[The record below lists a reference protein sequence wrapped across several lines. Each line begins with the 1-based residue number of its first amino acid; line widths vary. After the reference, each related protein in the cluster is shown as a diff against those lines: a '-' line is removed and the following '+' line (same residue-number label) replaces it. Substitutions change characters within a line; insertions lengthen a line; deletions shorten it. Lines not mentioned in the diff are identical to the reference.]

1 MQLLIAR
8 FFGIH
13 RWSQSLKQ
21 LPIVIFL
28 ICSLIFFAVSNS
40 SKPRVLVLNSYATDF
55 AWTKD
60 INVGLNWVFDK
71 KPYSIQYHYM
81 DTKRNPSQEYK
92 EKAGQLARSLIERWE
107 PDVILAVDDNA
118 QQFAARYFTDRPNI
132 DIVYTGVNA
141 EASAY
146 GFDKAKNVTGILE
159 RIPFTSLKEIFLQ
172 ILPEDRRRIV
182 HYSDDSETSE
192 AIHQEMENFDW
203 KPINLIEHRK
213 VATFEEWKQFI
224 TNSGKVADFLLITHY
239 HTLRRSS
246 TDNTV
251 VSPKEVMQ
259 WTVENAPIPDIGCW
273 GFYVDDG
280 GMLAVG
286 LSPYEM
292 GEVPGKMVVDII
304 DHHRKASEIPQTTS
318 QNFVMYMR
326 ESRMKKYGVSLPK
339 VYTDFAH
346 ATNHYY
352 P

>member
-1 MQLLIAR
+1 MQLLISR
-8 FFGIH
+8 FSGIH
-13 RWSQSLKQ
+13 RWSQPLKK

-28 ICSLIFFAVSNS
+28 ICSLVFFAVSNS

-60 INVGLNWVFDK
+60 INVGLSWVLDK

-81 DTKRNPSQEYK
+81 DTKRNPSKGYK
-92 EKAGQLARSLIERWE
+92 EKAGQLARSLIDRWE
-107 PDVILAVDDNA
+107 PNVILAIDDNA
-118 QQFAARYFTDRPNI
+118 QQFVTKYLADRPNI

-159 RIPFTSLKEIFLQ
+159 RIPFVSLKEIFLQ
-172 ILPEDRRRIV
+172 ILPADRRRIV

-192 AIHQEMENFDW
+192 AIHQEMEHFDW

-224 TNSGKVADFLLITHY
+224 KNSGKIADFLLITHY

-246 TDNTV
+246 TDDTV
-251 VSPKEVMQ
+251 VAPKEVMK

-292 GEVPGKMVVDII
+292 GEVSGKMVVDII
-304 DHHRKASEIPQTTS
+304 DHHRKPSDIPQITS

-326 ESRMKKYGVSLPK
+326 ESRLKKYGVDLPK
-339 VYTDFAH
+339 VYKDFAH